1 MRQENYHRDED
12 DAERDQVGELVAE
25 QPRQEFARELYEGAA
40 DFYEK
45 FAENFENGDK
55 KDAAAL
61 AKFLGKSAPGN

>member
-1 MRQENYHRDED
+1 MCIRDSVGD
-12 DAERDQVGELVAE
+12 D
-25 QPRQEFARELYEGAA
+25 PTARELYEGAA

-61 AKFLGKSAPGN
+61 AKFLSKSAPGN